1 MLNKIKEAT
10 KSVTIS
16 LSIIAAAS
24 LLGALFITVYLDW
37 QQCLATAPAELV
49 HMCSM

>member
-1 MLNKIKEAT
+1 MLNKIKEAA

-16 LSIIAAAS
+16 LSIIAAVS

>member
-1 MLNKIKEAT
+1 MFNKFKAT
-10 KSVTIS
+10 AKSVTIS
-16 LSIIAAAS
+16 LSIIAAVS

-37 QQCLATAPAELV
+37 QNCLATAPADLV